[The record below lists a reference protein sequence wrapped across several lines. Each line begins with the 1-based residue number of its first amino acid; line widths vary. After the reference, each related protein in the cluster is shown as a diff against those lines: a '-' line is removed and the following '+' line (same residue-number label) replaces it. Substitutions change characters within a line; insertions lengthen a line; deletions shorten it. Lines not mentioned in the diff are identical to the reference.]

1 MRNTKTNTN
10 SMTKKATKMIWAI
23 YAAISCMIMSTVSAY
38 AEVQGPTQNGGGGID
53 AKAAWNSIF
62 DAIKPF
68 LYGLGGVLVLVGG
81 IGIGLGWKSED
92 SEGITRGVRT
102 LIAGVAVIA
111 VITVAWAFVHV

>member
-1 MRNTKTNTN
+1 MKTTKTNN
-10 SMTKKATKMIWAI
+10 MVKKATKVIWSV
-23 YAAISCMIMSTVSAY
+23 YAAITAMIMSSVCAF
-38 AEVQGPTQNGGGGID
+38 AEVAGPTAGGGGGID

-62 DAIKPF
+62 DAIQPF

-81 IGIGLGWKSED
+81 ISIGLGWKSED

-111 VITVAWAFVHV
+111 VVGVAWAFVHV

>member
-1 MRNTKTNTN
+1 MKTTKTNN
-10 SMTKKATKMIWAI
+10 MVKKATKVIWSV
-23 YAAISCMIMSTVSAY
+23 YAAITAMIMSSVCAF
-38 AEVQGPTQNGGGGID
+38 AEAGTGGSTID
-53 AKAAWNSIF
+53 AAGAWNSIF

-81 IGIGLGWKSED
+81 ISVALGWKSED

-111 VITVAWAFVHV
+111 VITAAWGFVKITTT

>member
-1 MRNTKTNTN
+1 MRNTKTNN
-10 SMTKKATKMIWAI
+10 MAKKATKVIWAI
-23 YAAISCMIMSTVSAY
+23 YAAVCCMIMSTIGAF
-38 AEVQGPTQNGGGGID
+38 AEAAGPTQGGGGGID

-62 DAIKPF
+62 DAIQPF

-81 IGIGLGWKSED
+81 ISIGLGWKSED

-111 VITVAWAFVHV
+111 VVGVAWAFVHV